1 MNDDL
6 NPEQPAGAVAGE
18 TLEQVGSGSPATT
31 PPVPATSPASA
42 RSPASATPQPPAT
55 PSPLGAEP
63 ARAAPEVSKQKPETS
78 TGRSAV
84 FVGAGILISRI
95 VGLIRQRI
103 FAHYFGSSGEGDAFS
118 AAFRIPNFLQN
129 VFGEGALS
137 ASFIPV
143 YAKLLAQDD
152 DEQAG
157 RVANAIFCILALV
170 TSVIVLIG
178 VLTTPYIVT
187 AIAAG
192 FEQERRELTITLV
205 RIFFPGAGLL
215 VLSAWCLGVLNSH
228 HRFFISY
235 TAPVAWNAAIIFA
248 LVYFGSSLD
257 LAHLAEATAWGSV
270 AGSALQFGVQ
280 LPTVLRLIH
289 SFRPALALASEHVRQ
304 VLRSF
309 FPVFISRGVV
319 QISAFVDAFLASFL
333 GEGAVVALNY
343 AQSLYTFALVTSV
356 IVLIGV
362 LTTPYIVTAIA
373 AGFEQ
378 ERRELTIT
386 LVRIFFPGAGLLV
399 LSAWCLG
406 VLNSHHRFF
415 ISYTAPVAWNAAIIF
430 ALVYFGSSLDL
441 AHLAEATAWGSVAG
455 SALQFGVQL
464 PTVLRLIHSFRPAL
478 ALASEHVRQVLR
490 SFFPVFISRGVVQ
503 ISAFV
508 DAFLASF
515 LGEGAVVA
523 LNYAQSLYTLPVS
536 LFGMSV
542 SAAEL
547 PAMSKSLGTAEVV
560 AETLRHRLDQ
570 GLSRITFFIVPSAIA
585 FLTLGDVIAA
595 VLYQTGK
602 FTRDDSVYVWI
613 ILAGASIG
621 LLASTQGRL
630 YSSTYYA
637 LRDTRTPLLFAVLRV
652 ALTTVLGYVFAIHA
666 PRWLGVEQRLG
677 VAGLMISSS
686 LAGWVEYALLRRTL
700 NARIGRTGL
709 APAYMVKLLV
719 AALAG
724 AAVAWGLKLLIPGW
738 HPIPL
743 AVVVLGGYGTTY
755 FVIGYLFGLTQAR
768 TILGRIFR
776 IVGR

>member
-1 MNDDL
+1 MKDDVNL
-6 NPEQPAGAVAGE
+6 EQPAGAVAGE
-18 TLEQVGSGSPATT
+18 TFEQVGAGTPATAPQT
-31 PPVPATSPASA
+31 PA
-42 RSPASATPQPPAT
+42 PPA
-55 PSPLGAEP
+55 PP
-63 ARAAPEVSKQKPETS
+63 APPQTKPDHS
-78 TGRSAV
+78 TGRSAF

-143 YAKLLAQDD
+143 YAKLLAQK
-152 DEQAG
+152 DEKQAG

-170 TSVIVLIG
+170 TSIIVLIG
-178 VLTTPYIVT
+178 VLATPYIVT

-192 FEQERRELTITLV
+192 FEAERRDLTITLV

-248 LVYFGSSLD
+248 LVFFGSRLD

-270 AGSALQFGVQ
+270 VGSALQFGVQ
-280 LPTVLRLIH
+280 LPAVLRLLD
-289 SFRPALALASEHVRQ
+289 SVRPALELASEQ
-304 VLRSF
+304 
-309 FPVFISRGVV
+309 
-319 QISAFVDAFLASFL
+319 
-333 GEGAVVALNY
+333 
-343 AQSLYTFALVTSV
+343 
-356 IVLIGV
+356 
-362 LTTPYIVTAIA
+362 
-373 AGFEQ
+373 
-378 ERRELTIT
+378 
-386 LVRIFFPGAGLLV
+386 
-399 LSAWCLG
+399 
-406 VLNSHHRFF
+406 
-415 ISYTAPVAWNAAIIF
+415 
-430 ALVYFGSSLDL
+430 
-441 AHLAEATAWGSVAG
+441 
-455 SALQFGVQL
+455 
-464 PTVLRLIHSFRPAL
+464 
-478 ALASEHVRQVLR
+478 VRQVLR

-547 PAMSKSLGTAEVV
+547 PAMSKSLGATEVV

-570 GLSRITFFIVPSAIA
+570 GLQRISFFIVPSAMA
-585 FLTLGDVIAA
+585 FLALGDVIAA

-602 FTRDDSVYVWI
+602 FTEDDSRYVWI

-621 LLASTQGRL
+621 LLASTLGRL

-637 LRDTRTPLLFAVLRV
+637 LRDTRTPLIFAVVRV
-652 ALTTVLGYVFAIHA
+652 GLTTVVGYVFSIHL
-666 PRWLGVEQRLG
+666 PRWLGVDQRLG
-677 VAGLMISSS
+677 VAGLMLSSS
-686 LAGWVEYALLRRTL
+686 LAGWVEYTLLRRSL

-709 APAYMVKLLV
+709 AFSYTAKLFA
-719 AALAG
+719 AALTG
-724 AAVAWGLKLLIPGW
+724 VAVGWGLKLLVMGW

-743 AVVVLGGYGTTY
+743 ALVVLGGYGTTY
-755 FVIGYLFGLTQAR
+755 FAVGYLLGLTQAKA
-768 TILGRIFR
+768 ILGRVFR
-776 IVGR
+776 LR